1 MAFVNDR
8 DGAEK
13 HETTAGAGLDIDFD
27 PTDPDVVKVHYDLSA
42 WTFDQR
48 AELSEALATDEIPHA
63 WVDDELV
70 VPEAAEEAADAMFE
84 RLEEQLGPFPVALDD
99 DDPATEFGLDEWSA
113 ADRAVLTEAL
123 VEAEIPHR
131 WDGTTVHVAQD
142 AEDTVDDLLDSI
154 ESGELM
160 SADDDALSSAHAP
173 TVKELSEL
181 FLASN
186 RLVKDPSDAKARHT
200 MIEMNDV
207 LEAKLPPYAFP
218 PRTWSQVTGDVA
230 RLVERVHADADSSTG
245 GDDDEDGDSDVEGI
259 ARTLR
264 NTLRQYV

>member
-27 PTDPDVVKVHYDLSA
+27 PGDPDVVKVHYDLSA

-48 AELSEALATDEIPHA
+48 AEISEALATDGIPHA

-70 VPEAAEEAADAMFE
+70 VPEEAEEAADAMFE
-84 RLEEQLGPFPVALDD
+84 RLEEQLGPFPVGLADD
-99 DDPATEFGLDEWSA
+99 EPATEFGLDEWSA
-113 ADRAVLTEAL
+113 ADRATLTEAL

-131 WDGTTVHVAQD
+131 WDATTVFVAQD

-154 ESGELM
+154 ESGDLM
-160 SADDDALSSAHAP
+160 SADHADTSAHAP
-173 TVKELSEL
+173 TVTELSAL

-186 RLVKDPSDAKARHT
+186 KLVKDPSDAKARHT
-200 MIEMNDV
+200 MIEMNEQ
-207 LEAKLPPYAFP
+207 LEAALPPYAFP

-230 RLVERVHADADSSTG
+230 RLVERVHADADASDG
-245 GDDDEDGDSDVEGI
+245 HDDDGDDSDVEGI